1 MPGSP
6 VVIPDLVTLEQARA
20 HLRLGTVP
28 PLGYDDVAD
37 KLLQATAVVWSYL
50 TRPDDDWQAEMAAWT
65 LDTVPREVQ
74 AAILL
79 QLGELYRFRGDD
91 EVNIAPHREHGYL
104 APGVTALLHRLRDPA
119 CA

>member
-6 VVIPDLVTLEQARA
+6 LIIPDLVTLEQARA
-20 HLRLGTVP
+20 HLRLGSTT
-28 PLGYDDVAD
+28 PLGYDDVQD
-37 KLLQATAVVWSYL
+37 KLHQATMVVLGYL
-50 TRPDDDWQAEMAAWT
+50 DRADDDWTAEMAAWT
-65 LDTVPREVQ
+65 IDTVPREVQ

-91 EVNIAPHREHGYL
+91 EVNIAPYRERGYL